1 MPEGRTVEGRAAGGR
16 RLRVAFAGT
25 PTFARTSVA
34 ALVDGGHE
42 LVGVLTQPDR
52 RAGRGRRLAAG
63 PVKALALEHGLPV
76 LQPPTLRDPEAVE
89 ALAALRPDVLVV
101 VAYGLILP
109 PAVLALPPLGG
120 LNVHASLLPRWR
132 GAAPVQRAIL
142 AGDAETGVCIM
153 QMDAGLDTGAVLSR
167 TRTPIG
173 PDENASELTE
183 RLAGL
188 GAAALGPA
196 LDGRRDGTL
205 AAEPQPEEGVTYAD
219 KLDKGEA
226 PLDFSC
232 PARALHRQVR
242 ALHGWPVAETALAG
256 ERLRVWRSRLPE
268 AGTSAA
274 GTADPGTSDSG
285 APASGVAASGVV
297 DPGTIVSADGDS
309 VAVACGEGVLELL
322 EVQSPGRPAMPA
334 AGFAQGRELVGR
346 RFAPAAAASAS

>member
-1 MPEGRTVEGRAAGGR
+1 MPEGHEVGGR

-25 PTFARTSVA
+25 PAFARTSLA
-34 ALVDGGHE
+34 ALIEGRHE

-52 RAGRGRRLAAG
+52 RSGRGRRMSASA
-63 PVKALALEHGLPV
+63 VKTLALEHGLPV
-76 LQPPTLRDPEAVE
+76 LQPPTLRDPEAVR

-109 PAVLALPPLGG
+109 PAVLELPPLGC

-153 QMDAGLDTGAVLSR
+153 QMDAGLDTGAVLCR

-188 GAAALGPA
+188 GAAALAPA
-196 LDGRRDGTL
+196 LDGCRDGTL

-219 KLDKGEA
+219 KLVKDEA
-226 PLDFSC
+226 PLDFSR
-232 PARALHRQVR
+232 PARELHRQVR
-242 ALHGWPVAETALAG
+242 GLHGWPVAETALAG
-256 ERLRVWRSRLPE
+256 ERVRVWRSRLPE
-268 AGTSAA
+268 AGASAA
-274 GTADPGTSDSG
+274 GTANRGAPDPGG
-285 APASGVAASGVV
+285 AEV
-297 DPGTIVSADGDS
+297 GTVVSADGDS

-334 AGFAQGRELVGR
+334 AAFAQGRELVGC
-346 RFAPAAAASAS
+346 RFAPAAKPVADASAS